1 MSFGGTPRC
10 ERCGGAVYH
19 AEQVMGPARKTYHKL
34 CLKCNSCGKRLDPGG
49 LVQHDEQPYCQR
61 CHTMLFGT
69 RDLRQA
75 NLYVGG
81 PSAPPPAPAP
91 EPEIAS
97 PSRRDANGAPAP
109 RAVPPPQEYYV
120 PPDLSGEAASSTSAP
135 APPALPQR
143 PSTPE
148 QVTRVN
154 FRSVR
159 PIPAGVSAA
168 AVNARG
174 LNSPRSKVGER
185 PGFEDRCPACE
196 KRVYAAEQVQAIG
209 KKWHR
214 GCLRCTGCRATIDPS
229 KVSDRDGQPWCK
241 NCYARE
247 HGPGGIAGKR

>member
-19 AEQVMGPARKTYHKL
+19 AEQVIGPGRKIYHKL

-49 LVQHDEQPYCQR
+49 LVQHDEQ
-61 CHTMLFGT
+61 
-69 RDLRQA
+69 A
-75 NLYVGG
+75 NLYRDT
-81 PSAPPPAPAP
+81 PAAPPPPPAPVA
-91 EPEIAS
+91 EPAFSS

-120 PPDLSGEAASSTSAP
+120 PPDLSGSGGGGAASSSSSSSAPVAP
-135 APPALPQR
+135 APPALPAR

-148 QVTRVN
+148 QITRVN

-159 PIPAGVSAA
+159 PIPSGVSASG
-168 AVNARG
+168 RTD
-174 LNSPRSKVGER
+174 SPRSKVGER

-214 GCLRCTGCRATIDPS
+214 GCLRCTSCRSTIDPS